1 MSYYSKWFDF
11 KSSLGKSGESSD
23 CAGLRLLANIMA
35 DEMKG
40 ACQKLL
46 IMSPH
51 AIDLNQFLRF

>member
-40 ACQKLL
+40 
-46 IMSPH
+46 
-51 AIDLNQFLRF
+51 FLSKATHNESTCDRP